1 MKKGLI
7 LTLAA
12 LMLLSTAA
20 FATNTR
26 VLTMGEANNVLLDE
40 ANIWLYPS
48 RINMYPNVAI
58 GEAGYYSYGS
68 GYELGSLGI
77 HWKFNEKKPWVLGTY
92 VSSDIQKTANS
103 SGLLGLSNTMLPFHY
118 PSYSFFSND
127 QDEDWFPYPS
137 TLTAHNGN
145 QRLTLF
151 YGRKLGTTPFG
162 FYFNSVHSSW
172 KDEYTTPSFKGER
185 SLGEYDFGFGLTDP
199 AGKWDVSAG
208 LNMMTWT
215 NKNNAGA
222 DITKPSGNKSFYAMG
237 RYFKQMNPQ
246 WTIVPNAGLIF
257 GSYKVEFFDQGTPN
271 IVTNTESY
279 KNTTFWLGLGAHYT
293 PAANILAVLEGGI
306 GYSSNKVE
314 WTSVTPALTREYK
327 LNSFTLPY
335 IKTGLEGKVFD
346 WMDLRAGAVSY
357 WHRASDEVA
366 FTGSTTGKTKYNFP
380 DNKTYLGAGL
390 HFGNLHID
398 TYTDPQFLLKGPNF
412 ISGGTTED
420 LNFAVSVL
428 YDFK

>member
-12 LMLLSTAA
+12 IMLLSTAA
-20 FATNTR
+20 LATNTR

-48 RINMYPNVAI
+48 RISMYPNVAI
-58 GEAGYYSYGS
+58 GEAGYYNFGS

-77 HWKFNEKKPWVLGTY
+77 HWKFNEKNPWVLGTY
-92 VSSDIQKTANS
+92 LTSDIYKVAD
-103 SGLLGLSNTMLPFHY
+103 GLGGLGLSNTTLPFRY
-118 PSYSFFSND
+118 PSYDFFSVE
-127 QDEDWFPYPS
+127 QDDWWFPDPQ
-137 TLTAHNGN
+137 TLTNNWGN
-145 QRLTLF
+145 QRLSLF
-151 YGRKLGTTPFG
+151 YGRKLGTMPFG
-162 FYFNSVHSSW
+162 FYFNNVSSSW
-172 KDEYTTPSFKGER
+172 KNESTTPASQAQR
-185 SLGEYDFGFGLTDP
+185 SLSEYDFGFGLTDP
-199 AGKWDVSAG
+199 GGKWDLAAG
-208 LNMMTWT
+208 LNLMSWK
-215 NKNNAGA
+215 NKNNVGA

-246 WTIVPNAGLIF
+246 WTVVPNAGVII
-257 GSYKVEFFDQGTPN
+257 GSYKVEWYDQGTPN
-271 IVTNTESY
+271 AVTNTESY

-293 PAANILAVLEGGI
+293 PTASILAVLEGGV
-306 GYSSNKVE
+306 GYTSNKVE
-314 WTSVTPALTREYK
+314 WTSLAPATVTHK

-335 IKTGLEGKVFD
+335 IKTGIEGKVFD

-357 WHRASDEVA
+357 WNRTSDENVA
-366 FTGSTTGKTKYNFP
+366 TGGNNTKIKYNYP
-380 DNKTYLGAGL
+380 NNRTYLGAGL

-412 ISGGTTED
+412 VSGGTTED